1 MNLLSGVPVSS
12 TLYARDLLQ
21 TNKLSEQIEVNF
33 KWNEDLCFH
42 LHSTCLP
49 MYTCN
54 GLRCTLDRIEYF
66 VVLNFYILA
75 RLTPIWASPARSTLC
90 HTCMS

>member
-33 KWNEDLCFH
+33 K
-42 LHSTCLP
+42 
-49 MYTCN
+49 
-54 GLRCTLDRIEYF
+54 
-66 VVLNFYILA
+66 
-75 RLTPIWASPARSTLC
+75 
-90 HTCMS
+90 